1 MTVATTVEKL
11 FKPHFGGLRFLVH
24 KDLFFLEKS
33 RNLQPHWLYSDQIWQ
48 HWESETQRSWPFN
61 MHSWI
66 GSFDQKIA
74 DPIRSDPG
82 VSDLDLD
89 PIQIHKNRIF
99 DPDRGSFRSDH
110 YTTGWSN
117 ITTPKGKVLFRVPVQ
132 APGWGRANRQVKTAG
147 YQEVDCQ

>member
-1 MTVATTVEKL
+1 MTVATTFEKL
-11 FKPHFGGLRFLVH
+11 FKPHFGGLKFLVH
-24 KDLFFLEKS
+24 KDLFFWK
-33 RNLQPHWLYSDQIWQ
+33 NHATYSHIGFIQVKYGNT
-48 HWESETQRSWPFN
+48 ETQRSWPFN

-66 GSFDQKIA
+66 GSFNQKIA

-110 YTTGWSN
+110 YTTAHTFPMNG
-117 ITTPKGKVLFRVPVQ
+117 
-132 APGWGRANRQVKTAG
+132 
-147 YQEVDCQ
+147 

>member
-11 FKPHFGGLRFLVH
+11 FKPHFGGLKFLVY
-24 KDLFFLEKS
+24 KDLFFWK
-33 RNLQPHWLYSDQIWQ
+33 NHATYSHIGFIQIKYGNT
-48 HWESETQRSWPFN
+48 ETQRSWPFN

-66 GSFDQKIA
+66 GSFNQKIA

-82 VSDLDLD
+82 VSDMDLD

-110 YTTGWSN
+110 Y
-117 ITTPKGKVLFRVPVQ
+117 ITAQKG
-132 APGWGRANRQVKTAG
+132 
-147 YQEVDCQ
+147 